1 MGFPVFSGG
10 LIMQPILSMNNI
22 SKTYPGGIEALKKAS
37 FEVYEGEIHA
47 LVGENGAGKTTMMNI
62 LYGLVKPDEG
72 EIKIRGKRKV
82 IRHPRDAIENG
93 IGMVHQHFMLVPELT
108 VLENILLGFEKK
120 FVKSFWRID
129 KKAAEEKARE
139 LMKSLGM
146 ELPLDTPVDFLP
158 IGYKQRT
165 EIVKTL
171 FRGIDILILDEP
183 TSVLAPMEIKEFL
196 LFLKKLKEK
205 GKTVIFISHK
215 LKEVFEIADR
225 ITILRRGK
233 NVGTFR
239 INEISEEEVAKLMVG
254 EKLRELSSKSEMFF
268 KDEEA
273 YFYTKDLSYVRHGKC
288 ILDNIQINV
297 KRGEIVG
304 IAGIEGNGQEELSQ
318 ILIGLLKPSQGQV
331 IFRGKDITNLSV
343 EERRRMGIGY
353 IPPDRIKWGLALEAS
368 IVKNC
373 AINFRRTFLKRGISI
388 DWKKAYQ
395 ISETIIKEF
404 DVRGVRDLKEP
415 VSSLSGGN
423 MQKLMV
429 GREHHTAPE
438 FLIVSQPTAG
448 VDIQAQR
455 LIHSKLLELR
465 NKKVGILLIS
475 LDLEELLLLSDRL
488 YVIFNGKITKEF
500 SSPKEFDIQEISS
513 YMTGI
518 KS

>member
-1 MGFPVFSGG
+1 
-10 LIMQPILSMNNI
+10 MQPILSMNNI

-196 LFLKKLKEK
+196 L
-205 GKTVIFISHK
+205 
-215 LKEVFEIADR
+215 
-225 ITILRRGK
+225 
-233 NVGTFR
+233 
-239 INEISEEEVAKLMVG
+239 
-254 EKLRELSSKSEMFF
+254 
-268 KDEEA
+268 
-273 YFYTKDLSYVRHGKC
+273 
-288 ILDNIQINV
+288 
-297 KRGEIVG
+297 
-304 IAGIEGNGQEELSQ
+304 
-318 ILIGLLKPSQGQV
+318 
-331 IFRGKDITNLSV
+331 
-343 EERRRMGIGY
+343 
-353 IPPDRIKWGLALEAS
+353 
-368 IVKNC
+368 
-373 AINFRRTFLKRGISI
+373 
-388 DWKKAYQ
+388 
-395 ISETIIKEF
+395 
-404 DVRGVRDLKEP
+404 
-415 VSSLSGGN
+415 
-423 MQKLMV
+423 
-429 GREHHTAPE
+429 
-438 FLIVSQPTAG
+438 
-448 VDIQAQR
+448 
-455 LIHSKLLELR
+455 
-465 NKKVGILLIS
+465 
-475 LDLEELLLLSDRL
+475 
-488 YVIFNGKITKEF
+488 
-500 SSPKEFDIQEISS
+500 
-513 YMTGI
+513 
-518 KS
+518 

>member
-1 MGFPVFSGG
+1 
-10 LIMQPILSMNNI
+10 MQPILSMNNI

-47 LVGENGAGKTTMMNI
+47 LVGENGAGKTTLMNI

-93 IGMVHQHFMLVPELT
+93 IGMVHQHFMLVSGLT
-108 VLENILLGFEKK
+108 VLENILLGSEKK
-120 FVKSFWRID
+120 FVKSFWKID
-129 KKAAEEKARE
+129 KKAAEEKVRE
-139 LMKSLGM
+139 LMESLGM
-146 ELPLDTPVDFLP
+146 GLPLDTPIDFLP

-171 FRGIDILILDEP
+171 FRGVDILILDEP
-183 TSVLAPMEIKEFL
+183 TSVLAPVEIREFL
-196 LFLKKLKEK
+196 FFLKKLKEK
-205 GKTVIFISHK
+205 GKTIIFISHK

-233 NVGTFR
+233 TVGTFR

-254 EKLRELSSKSEMFF
+254 EKLTELSSKSEIFF

-273 YFYTKDLSYVRHGKC
+273 YFYTEDLSYVRQGKH
-288 ILDNIQINV
+288 ILDSTQIGV

-318 ILIGLLKPSQGQV
+318 ILIGLLKPSQGRV
-331 IFRGKDITNLSV
+331 IFCGKDITNLPV
-343 EERRRMGIGY
+343 EKRRKMGIGY
-353 IPPDRIKWGLALEAS
+353 IPPDRIKWGLAMGAS
-368 IVKNC
+368 IVENC
-373 AINFRRTFLKRGISI
+373 AINFRRTFLKGGLNV
-388 DWKKAYQ
+388 DWKEAHQ
-395 ISETIIKEF
+395 ISETIVKEF
-404 DVRGVRDLKEP
+404 DVRGVRDLKELA
-415 VSSLSGGN
+415 SSLSGGN

-429 GREHHTAPE
+429 GREYHSTPK
-438 FLIVSQPTAG
+438 FLIVSQPTVG

-465 NKKVGILLIS
+465 SKNVGILLIS

-500 SSPKEFDIQEISS
+500 SSSKEFDIQEISS